1 MLSKSP
7 AKLILL
13 PCFVACLAAQN
24 ITVPLV
30 MNGVEGGGG
39 TNIPF
44 GGSLACRYQCVYD
57 AEELP
62 WIGPRVIT
70 GIRVR
75 PDVGTGVA
83 LPPKGFLEISV
94 LVSTTSRKSASS
106 SPVFADN
113 YGTDH
118 TWVIQNRVVQLP
130 GQPQLP
136 SPVVGPRP
144 ANIDLTFDAP
154 WMFGL
159 TPIITGEPEPDNL
172 LVEIWIHSQPSGS
185 YRVDNMSS
193 CIAPTSTFG
202 MVGPGCA
209 IPGNQPVELT
219 GDVSMQAGSN
229 HTWRINNAPATTP
242 FAISLNLSNTGGLLG
257 VPGWPLPYPLFDLA
271 NPSQP
276 SAALIAGGLQ
286 WSAPDCYMNI
296 NAAAA
301 LGGITDAVGDGV
313 ASLVLPAGRELVGAD
328 IYSQALVLAP
338 TANPLFLITSLGR
351 STTVCGP
358 LGVARIYQFYDG
370 SGSPTPPPPASGS
383 RSLGVGLVIEVF

>member
-1 MLSKSP
+1 MSYTSP
-7 AKLILL
+7 ATLL
-13 PCFVACLAAQN
+13 LSLCLAVGAVAQN
-24 ITVPLV
+24 MTVSAI

-39 TNIPF
+39 TNVPF

-62 WIGPRVIT
+62 WTGPRVIT
-70 GIRVR
+70 GIRIR
-75 PDVGTGVA
+75 PDLGTGA
-83 LPPKGFLEISV
+83 ATPAKGFLEISV
-94 LVSTTSRKSASS
+94 LMSTTARDSATSS
-106 SPVFADN
+106 SIFAEN

-118 TWVIQNRVVQLP
+118 TWVIQNRVLQLP

-154 WMFGL
+154 WVYGL

-193 CIAPTSTFG
+193 CVAPTANFG
-202 MVGPGCA
+202 SVGPNCA
-209 IPGNQPVELT
+209 VPNNQPVELY
-219 GDVSMQAGSN
+219 GDVSMLAGSN
-229 HTWRINNAPATTP
+229 YTWRIRNAPASTV

-257 VPGWPLPYPLFDLA
+257 VPTWPLPYPLFDPA
-271 NPSQP
+271 DPSQP
-276 SAALIAGGLQ
+276 SAALLAGGFL
-286 WSAPDCYMNI
+286 WSAPDCYINI
-296 NAAAA
+296 NAAASIGGMTDA
-301 LGGITDAVGDGV
+301 LGDGD
-313 ASLVLPAGRELVGAD
+313 ASLVLPPGRELVGAD

-338 TANPLFLITSLGR
+338 TANPLFLISSLGL

-358 LGVARIYQFYDG
+358 LGVARIYQFYNG
-370 SGSPTPPPPASGS
+370 SGTPTPPPPSAGS
-383 RSLGVGLVIEVF
+383 RSLGVGLVLEVF